1 MFSKIVIRSASNM
14 NTIFTFQTAKRLI
27 SGPNSLGNLK
37 EELNYFKDVQ
47 KVLIITQ
54 DFLKG
59 FPCMDIITSVL
70 EEKGIEYDIEI
81 GIDPEPTVANIEG
94 IHKSISKGNYDL
106 FIGIGGG
113 SVLDATKMLSVLDK
127 NDLSLQEML
136 GTELIPNK
144 GVPMILIPT
153 TSGTGSEVTPNA
165 IITIPEEELKIGIV
179 SRHFLPD
186 LVILDPVLTVT
197 LPPSITAATGMD
209 AFTHSFESYISNKAN
224 PISDLYALESMK
236 LIAKSIVTAYTEA
249 DNLQA
254 RQDMLLASTYGGMA
268 LTAAG
273 TAAVHA
279 LAYPL
284 GGKFNIPHGEA
295 NSMLLPHVTRFNLDA
310 IEERMSIVAKH
321 IGIVSAESDI
331 ADSKAAE
338 KLIEQI
344 EEWTKELNVPQELS
358 DFGISES
365 DIPDLSK
372 AAFKVRRLLDNNPK
386 ELSVEDIENIYKR
399 LL

>member
-1 MFSKIVIRSASNM
+1 M
-14 NTIFTFQTAKRLI
+14 NTTFTFQTAKRLI
-27 SGPNSLGNLK
+27 SGPDSLENLK
-37 EELNYFKDVQ
+37 EELNYFKDVK
-47 KVLIITQ
+47 KVLVITQ
-54 DFLKG
+54 GFLKE
-59 FPCMDIITSVL
+59 FPCMEIITSIL
-70 EEKGIEYDIEI
+70 EEGNIAYDIEV
-81 GIDPEPTVANIEG
+81 DVDAEPTVANIEE
-94 IHKSISKGNYDL
+94 IHSRIVKGNYDL

-113 SVLDATKMLSVLDK
+113 SVLDAAKMLSVLEK
-127 NDLSLQEML
+127 NNLSLHEML

-165 IITIPEEELKIGIV
+165 IITIPEEELKVGIV

-186 LVILDPVLTVT
+186 LVILDPKLTVT

-224 PISDLYALESMK
+224 PISDMYALESMK
-236 LIAKSIVTAYTEA
+236 LIAKSIVTSYTEA

-310 IEERMSIVAKH
+310 IEERMAIVAKH
-321 IGIVSAESDI
+321 IGIVSPESDI
-331 ADSKAAE
+331 IDSKAAE

-344 EEWTKELNVPQELS
+344 EEWIQKLNIPQDLS
-358 DFGISES
+358 DFGVS
-365 DIPDLSK
+365 DSDVTILAE

-386 ELSVEDIENIYKR
+386 ELSIEEIEEIYKR

>member
-1 MFSKIVIRSASNM
+1 MS
-14 NTIFTFQTAKRLI
+14 TTFTFQTAKRLI
-27 SGPNSLGNLK
+27 SGPNSLENLG
-37 EELNYFKDVQ
+37 EELGNFTDVK

-59 FPCMDIITSVL
+59 FPCMDTIKAIL
-70 EEKGIEYDIEI
+70 DEKGIAYDIEV
-81 GIDPEPTVANIEG
+81 DVDAEPTVANIEG
-94 IHKSISKGNYDL
+94 IHRRISEVNYDL

-113 SVLDATKMLSVLDK
+113 SVLDAAKMLSVLDK
-127 NDLSLQEML
+127 NDLSLLDML

-236 LIAKSIVTAYTEA
+236 LIARSIVTSYIEA
-249 DNLQA
+249 DNIEA

-295 NSMLLPHVTRFNLDA
+295 NSMLLPHVTRVNLDA
-310 IEERMSIVAKH
+310 IEERMAIVAKH
-321 IGIVSAESDI
+321 IGVVSSESN
-331 ADSKAAE
+331 ATDSEAAE
-338 KLIEQI
+338 RLIVQI
-344 EEWTKELNVPQELS
+344 EEWTQKLNIPQNLR
-358 DFGISES
+358 DFGVSDSDVTTLSE
-365 DIPDLSK
+365 

-386 ELSVEDIENIYKR
+386 ELSVEDIKGIYKR